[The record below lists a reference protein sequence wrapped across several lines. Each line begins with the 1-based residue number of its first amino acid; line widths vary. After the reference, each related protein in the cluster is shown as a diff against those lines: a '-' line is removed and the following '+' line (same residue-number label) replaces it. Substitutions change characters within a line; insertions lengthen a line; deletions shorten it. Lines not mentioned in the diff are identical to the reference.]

1 MSNFQIFEHLGSL
14 LPPAAHFLRLS
25 ARSSVNENVS
35 SAFASCSALFFSL
48 LRLLRRVLLE
58 VLAVRCCSWLDS
70 GFCLQW
76 CLQGSLLQE
85 TMQWC
90 CRQKIVS
97 AFLKDLLYTIF
108 WRFDCSHC
116 WPQFC
121 ILFSE
126 SIRLSKKTAEN
137 KSQRINCAVV
147 CNHSCKRHFLQ
158 PCN

>member
-1 MSNFQIFEHLGSL
+1 MKFQIFGHLGSL
-14 LPPAAHFLRLS
+14 LRPLAHFLRLS
-25 ARSSVNENVS
+25 ARSSAKENVS
-35 SAFASCSALFFSL
+35 SAFASRSALFFSL
-48 LRLLRRVLLE
+48 LRLLQRVLLE
-58 VLAVRCCSWLDS
+58 IMPVRYCSWLGS

-116 WPQFC
+116 RPQFQSVC
-121 ILFSE
+121 QKE
-126 SIRLSKKTAEN
+126 RLKN
-137 KSQRINCAVV
+137 KSQRINCADV
-147 CNHSCKRHFLQ
+147 CQHWRKRHFLQ
-158 PCN
+158 PCI